1 MIRRAWFGFVSAL
14 GLDDGVDSLSFNKTI
29 TALLCA
35 LVVYLAVRQ
44 LEIGT
49 HLLVLAICVQFSGYG
64 FKGIKLFS
72 TMYRRTD
79 SVHLTG
85 DAAAVVKAVR
95 ERRDEAKGI
104 DPA

>member
-1 MIRRAWFGFVSAL
+1 MWSRLVEAV
-14 GLDDGVDSLSFNKTI
+14 GLDDGAGGLSFNKTI
-29 TALLCA
+29 TAVLCA
-35 LVVYLAVRQ
+35 LVCYLAVKQ

-49 HLLVLAICVQFSGYG
+49 HLVLLAICVQFSGYG

-79 SVHLTG
+79 SVALTG
-85 DAAAVVKAVR
+85 NAADVVKAVMAK
-95 ERRDEAKGI
+95 RDAKRGI

>member
-1 MIRRAWFGFVSAL
+1 MSLWSRLVTAV
-14 GLDDGVDSLSFNKTI
+14 GLDDGTGDLSFNKTV
-29 TALLCA
+29 TALLCT

-95 ERRDEAKGI
+95 ARRDEAKGI

>member
-1 MIRRAWFGFVSAL
+1 MSRAWFHLVNAL
-14 GLDDGVDSLSFNKTI
+14 GLDDGKDGMSFNKSV
-29 TALLCA
+29 TAVLTA
-35 LVVYLAVRQ
+35 TVVYAIVRQ
-44 LEIGT
+44 IEVGT
-49 HLLVLAICVQFSGYG
+49 HLLILALGVLFGG
-64 FKGIKLFS
+64 FGLKGLAMFA

-95 ERRDEAKGI
+95 ERRDESKGI